1 MRLYIHDKCM
11 EQLFELPKPIQKKV
25 LEFQRKFRENPKAEA
40 IHLEPISTFKD
51 PNLRTAR
58 IDLKYRAIISVPKTG
73 LNYYMIWVDNHDE
86 AMDWAKNKLFEW
98 NDQTQAAQIFTVTEE
113 LSTQVEQSSDVT
125 AGLFS
130 DYSELD
136 LLEIGVPKPLV
147 PLALSIQNL
156 NELEQAETYFPPD
169 AFENL
174 FYLSDDVNI
183 EILKAEI
190 NEGKKAEDAEESLNN
205 RRFFIE
211 ADDDVLS
218 EYLNGDL
225 LKWQIFLHSSQRR
238 LVESSYKSSV
248 KVTGG
253 AGTGKTV
260 VALHRLKY
268 LSSLP
273 SQSDN
278 RKIVFTTFTRSLT
291 QNLIKLTQQMGIE
304 ASKFTII
311 NIDAMVKD
319 LALEYGIINTTH
331 RVLDMYQSKGALE
344 LWEEILE
351 TNLSEFDPKFLNDE
365 VQKVILFNNVK
376 YESVYLRTSR
386 LGRGRPITR
395 KQKMEVWSLYEIYKK
410 HKQETL
416 FLDRSELFNIT
427 TDFFSNQKPKPFRFL
442 IADEIQDLSNV
453 ELRFIRSLVE
463 EKPNDLFLVGDPY
476 QQIYVKNINFTKAGI
491 HIRGKRSRKL
501 RINYRTTDEI
511 KKLAI
516 SAIDGISYED
526 FDGEKE
532 DLKGYLSL
540 FHGKKPTYSLYK
552 TKIEEIDYVKNLI
565 VEHKTSGLN
574 YKDIALAFRTKD
586 AQKEFKTALHNSS
599 IPYYDINSDSGN
611 PNGVV
616 LSTFHS
622 MKGLEFKAVFLCDVN
637 SRTSPLLFSSFNELD
652 ENDKEAY
659 LKSEKSLLYVAIS
672 RAINTLSITGTGNL
686 KSEIIKI

>member
-98 NDQTQAAQIFTVTEE
+98 NDETQAAHIFTVTEE